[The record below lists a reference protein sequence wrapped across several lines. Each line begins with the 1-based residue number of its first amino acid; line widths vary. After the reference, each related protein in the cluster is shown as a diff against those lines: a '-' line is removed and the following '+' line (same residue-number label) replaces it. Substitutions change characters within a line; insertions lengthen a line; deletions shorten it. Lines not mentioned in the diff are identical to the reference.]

1 MIRLWLLAD
10 CNANL
15 EAVLQAEEPTRPEP
29 AQQDDQNDT
38 EAYIDALETILE
50 TTPQPQQPGS
60 QLQQH
65 HQQQPTPVTH
75 YRRIAPKP
83 LPPAPP
89 VPISHISPCPT
100 FVPSL
105 ISPPA
110 TISPGLIPL
119 LPNGPIFSPI
129 TNQGGVIMGPFGGI
143 HAFHPYNLGINPT
156 IPMASRPIGVA
167 CAPEDV
173 NFFGGN
179 FKDPRVRK
187 SVRREWHF
195 PDWELREPLDPREA
209 MQEAKQRQIRFVDF
223 QGRPW
228 GDSNP
233 QPPSVQ
239 DDSPFALD
247 KLVEVTRYVEAN
259 TFQTKCDDKSGY
271 DHVAIQ
277 PASRRLLGFQW
288 AGFWLVCNTLPFGF
302 KASAFIY
309 NTLGL
314 AASGHIRSLGVPV
327 TQYIDDR
334 HAGQLQMVGAQDQ
347 RGVCSTQENFQ
358 RAEAAVFIMTTILV
372 RVGHIIG
379 LEKSV
384 LNPTLCLTF
393 LGYTIRSLT
402 CLFGIPTKKKQ
413 SFKSLRQDI
422 LSDSTVGLKTLQRF
436 VGKAV
441 SFILAV
447 PAARLFTRECNSA
460 IGKAIKKV
468 GRIRIVGDLR
478 KEIQYWAFVD
488 DWGDDWPWKEE
499 RHVVVSIA
507 SDASGAKWGGVIQVN
522 SPRAVIV
529 GDMWLPHEKTLGIPS
544 KEALAL
550 YRVLQAA
557 GSEVVGARVDAFVD
571 SRTVIDAWKAGGG
584 RAKTIFDIL
593 KSIFHLTIER
603 NCTVNLH
610 HVRSAPNPA
619 DRPSRT
625 FAASDAKLSPTAWS
639 IIERHF
645 GLHVIDGMALPS
657 NAQTSTFFSRF
668 PTPGA
673 AGVNFFA
680 QTLAQGQHF
689 HGRKGYLFPPICL
702 IASVLAFLKKCKFQC
717 TLVVP
722 EFVPAKVWRPVLE
735 SLSGARVLLGR
746 EGTVGVILYPSP
758 QGFVPAKPL
767 PWNLWAHD
775 IRPSRQD
782 DFPRPGPSRQDDFP
796 RPAAGPSRQADME
809 DDVRRLTDVPR
820 GPTELRTVVTL

>member
-38 EAYIDALETILE
+38 EAYIDALETILTDLLDPHQPAADPTEWDPDGLLTILE

-83 LPPAPP
+83 TPAPP
-89 VPISHISPCPT
+89 VPISHISPSPT

-195 PDWELREPLDPREA
+195 PDWELREPFDPREA

-239 DDSPFALD
+239 D
-247 KLVEVTRYVEAN
+247 
-259 TFQTKCDDKSGY
+259 
-271 DHVAIQ
+271 
-277 PASRRLLGFQW
+277 
-288 AGFWLVCNTLPFGF
+288 
-302 KASAFIY
+302 
-309 NTLGL
+309 
-314 AASGHIRSLGVPV
+314 
-327 TQYIDDR
+327 
-334 HAGQLQMVGAQDQ
+334 
-347 RGVCSTQENFQ
+347 
-358 RAEAAVFIMTTILV
+358 
-372 RVGHIIG
+372 
-379 LEKSV
+379 
-384 LNPTLCLTF
+384 
-393 LGYTIRSLT
+393 
-402 CLFGIPTKKKQ
+402 
-413 SFKSLRQDI
+413 
-422 LSDSTVGLKTLQRF
+422 
-436 VGKAV
+436 
-441 SFILAV
+441 
-447 PAARLFTRECNSA
+447 
-460 IGKAIKKV
+460 
-468 GRIRIVGDLR
+468 
-478 KEIQYWAFVD
+478 
-488 DWGDDWPWKEE
+488 
-499 RHVVVSIA
+499 
-507 SDASGAKWGGVIQVN
+507 
-522 SPRAVIV
+522 
-529 GDMWLPHEKTLGIPS
+529 
-544 KEALAL
+544 
-550 YRVLQAA
+550 
-557 GSEVVGARVDAFVD
+557 
-571 SRTVIDAWKAGGG
+571 
-584 RAKTIFDIL
+584 
-593 KSIFHLTIER
+593 
-603 NCTVNLH
+603 
-610 HVRSAPNPA
+610 
-619 DRPSRT
+619 
-625 FAASDAKLSPTAWS
+625 
-639 IIERHF
+639 
-645 GLHVIDGMALPS
+645 
-657 NAQTSTFFSRF
+657 
-668 PTPGA
+668 
-673 AGVNFFA
+673 
-680 QTLAQGQHF
+680 
-689 HGRKGYLFPPICL
+689 
-702 IASVLAFLKKCKFQC
+702 
-717 TLVVP
+717 
-722 EFVPAKVWRPVLE
+722 
-735 SLSGARVLLGR
+735 
-746 EGTVGVILYPSP
+746 
-758 QGFVPAKPL
+758 
-767 PWNLWAHD
+767 
-775 IRPSRQD
+775 D